1 MNSNTETLKVEEAD
15 ATELKVEKKRSS
27 ANQNNQYSLDVDTLE
42 SVDIIELE
50 EESEYLQKQVSGT
63 GHEQTDPQKNAN
75 ASNNSNEAEGDEDDH
90 SIEEANNVASYRLER
105 QSPTAN
111 TKKIEIHEE
120 CEPGSAGLKRNY
132 SDGAICIDDIP
143 RGISLEDA
151 ETLK

>member
-63 GHEQTDPQKNAN
+63 GHEQTDPQKNAI

-105 QSPTAN
+105 
-111 TKKIEIHEE
+111 
-120 CEPGSAGLKRNY
+120 
-132 SDGAICIDDIP
+132 
-143 RGISLEDA
+143 
-151 ETLK
+151 